1 MDPVKNRTRIAP
13 DDADKHGSSENG
25 SKLLHH
31 ELTGQILQAF
41 YHVYNT
47 LGEGFL
53 EKVYENSLA
62 HALRQRGLEVETPFP
77 TSVIF
82 DGVIVGEYFAD
93 LVVARTVVVE
103 VKAADAICKAHE
115 AQLLNYLRATRY
127 EVGLLLNFGPKPE
140 FRRKVYLHGDAQ
152 SPES

>member
-1 MDPVKNRTRIAP
+1 MTNRTQMSA
-13 DDADKHGSSENG
+13 DDADELGSGARE
-25 SKLLHH
+25 SKLLHR

-41 YHVYNT
+41 YHVYNS

-62 HALRQRGLEVETPFP
+62 HALRTKGLEVETQFP

-82 DGVIVGEYFAD
+82 DGVVVGEYFAD

-103 VKAADAICKAHE
+103 VKSADAICKAHE

-140 FRRKVYLHGDAQ
+140 FRRKFYLHGETHSA
-152 SPES
+152 ER